1 MPKGTVPFGSI
12 FKIVPNG
19 TVPFGSVLL
28 YLQYLIPKGVLLDI
42 WVVSSVCPLLF
53 DIMMFNLIILVC
65 FMEKNSENWKD
76 FKDLIYVVRGVKV
89 MLDADLAG
97 IYGYTTKA
105 FNQQVKN
112 NIEKFDDDFR
122 FKLTKKEY
130 ENILRSKNLTS
141 SWGGTRKLPY
151 VFTEQGIYML
161 MTVLKGELATRQ
173 SKALI
178 RTFKEMKDF
187 IIDNRS
193 LIGNQEILQ
202 LSVQT
207 TQNTADIAEI
217 KNNMVTKT
225 ELAKVIH
232 DFTDPKTRHEY
243 LILNGETV
251 EANLAYSSIYGAAK
265 HTIFVVD
272 NYIGLKTLVL
282 LKNAS
287 ADIKI
292 TVFSDNIGRG
302 LHQSDYDDFV
312 RQYPGIRIDF
322 QRTNGMYHDRYIIL
336 DYNTPAEKIY
346 HCGASSKDSGKKVS
360 TIIEVQDR
368 QVYHPII
375 DALIIQPLL
384 QLG

>member
-1 MPKGTVPFGSI
+1 MS
-12 FKIVPNG
+12 KIKYTN
-19 TVPFGSVLL
+19 
-28 YLQYLIPKGVLLDI
+28 
-42 WVVSSVCPLLF
+42 
-53 DIMMFNLIILVC
+53 
-65 FMEKNSENWKD
+65 D
-76 FKDLIYVVRGVKV
+76 FKDLIHIVRGVQV
-89 MLDADLAG
+89 MLDSDLAG

-112 NIEKFDDDFR
+112 NIEKFDEDFR

-130 ENILRSKNLTS
+130 EEILKSKNLMSRIDVTYYESDKNKNDLNLKSKKLTS
-141 SWGGTRKLPY
+141 SWGGNRKLPY

-173 SKALI
+173 TKTLI

-193 LIGNQEILQ
+193 LIGGQEILQ

-217 KNNMVTKT
+217 KTNMVTKS
-225 ELAKVIH
+225 ELAQVIH
-232 DFTDPKTRHEY
+232 DFTDPKTRREY

-251 EANLAYSSIYGAAK
+251 EANMAYSSIYGTAK

-287 ADIKI
+287 AYIKI
-292 TVFSDNIGRG
+292 TVFSDNIGNG
-302 LHQSDYDDFV
+302 LHQTDYDDFTK
-312 RQYPGIRIDF
+312 QFPDIRIDF
-322 QRTNGMYHDRYIIL
+322 YRTNGMFHDRYIIL
-336 DYNTPAEKIY
+336 DYNTPTERIY
-346 HCGASSKDSGKKVS
+346 HCGASSKDSGKKVC
-360 TIIEVQDR
+360 TIIEVEDR
-368 QVYHPII
+368 QLYHPII
-375 DALIIQPLL
+375 DVLLTQPKLILSTK
-384 QLG
+384 

>member
-1 MPKGTVPFGSI
+1 
-12 FKIVPNG
+12 
-19 TVPFGSVLL
+19 
-28 YLQYLIPKGVLLDI
+28 
-42 WVVSSVCPLLF
+42 
-53 DIMMFNLIILVC
+53 
-65 FMEKNSENWKD
+65 MENNSEKWED

-112 NIEKFDDDFR
+112 NIGKLDDDFR

-130 ENILRSKNLTS
+130 EDILRSKEMTLELDVTHRESEYNTIDSNLRSKNLTS

-173 SKALI
+173 SKMLI

-193 LIGNQEILQ
+193 LMGSQKILQ

-217 KNNMVTKT
+217 KNKMVTKD

-251 EANLAYSSIYGAAK
+251 EANMAYSSIYEAAK
-265 HTIFVVD
+265 HTILQS
-272 NYIGLKTLVL
+272 NIL
-282 LKNAS
+282 L
-287 ADIKI
+287 
-292 TVFSDNIGRG
+292 
-302 LHQSDYDDFV
+302 
-312 RQYPGIRIDF
+312 
-322 QRTNGMYHDRYIIL
+322 
-336 DYNTPAEKIY
+336 
-346 HCGASSKDSGKKVS
+346 
-360 TIIEVQDR
+360 
-368 QVYHPII
+368 
-375 DALIIQPLL
+375 
-384 QLG
+384 

>member
-1 MPKGTVPFGSI
+1 M
-12 FKIVPNG
+12 
-19 TVPFGSVLL
+19 
-28 YLQYLIPKGVLLDI
+28 
-42 WVVSSVCPLLF
+42 
-53 DIMMFNLIILVC
+53 
-65 FMEKNSENWKD
+65 
-76 FKDLIYVVRGVKV
+76 
-89 MLDADLAG
+89 
-97 IYGYTTKA
+97 
-105 FNQQVKN
+105 
-112 NIEKFDDDFR
+112 
-122 FKLTKKEY
+122 
-130 ENILRSKNLTS
+130 TS

-193 LIGNQEILQ
+193 LMGSQEIIR

-251 EANLAYSSIYGAAK
+251 EANLAFSSIYGAAK

-302 LHQSDYDDFV
+302 LHQSDYDDFIK
-312 RQYPGIRIDF
+312 QYPGVRIVF

>member
-1 MPKGTVPFGSI
+1 
-12 FKIVPNG
+12 
-19 TVPFGSVLL
+19 
-28 YLQYLIPKGVLLDI
+28 
-42 WVVSSVCPLLF
+42 
-53 DIMMFNLIILVC
+53 
-65 FMEKNSENWKD
+65 MENNSEKWED

-112 NIEKFDDDFR
+112 NIGKFDDDFR

-130 ENILRSKNLTS
+130 EDILRSKKLTLELDVTHRESEYNTIDSNLRSRNLTS

-173 SKALI
+173 SKMLI

-193 LIGNQEILQ
+193 LMGSQKILQ

-217 KNNMVTKT
+217 KNKMVTKD

-251 EANLAYSSIYGAAK
+251 EANMAYSSIYEAAK

-272 NYIGLKTLVL
+272 NYISLKTLVL

-287 ADIKI
+287 ADVKI
-292 TVFSDNIGRG
+292 TVFSDNIGKG
-302 LHQSDYDDFV
+302 LHQTDYDDFTK
-312 RQYPGIRIDF
+312 QYPAINIDF
-322 QRTNGMYHDRYIIL
+322 RRTNGMFHDRYIIL
-336 DYNTPAEKIY
+336 DYNTPTERIY

-368 QVYHPII
+368 QLYHPII
-375 DALIIQPLL
+375 DALIIQPPL

>member
-1 MPKGTVPFGSI
+1 MKS
-12 FKIVPNG
+12 K
-19 TVPFGSVLL
+19 S
-28 YLQYLIPKGVLLDI
+28 
-42 WVVSSVCPLLF
+42 
-53 DIMMFNLIILVC
+53 
-65 FMEKNSENWKD
+65 NSENTND
-76 FKDLIYVVRGVKV
+76 FKDIIYIVRGVQV
-89 MLDADLAG
+89 MLDSDLAG

-112 NIEKFDDDFR
+112 NIEKFDEDFR

-130 ENILRSKNLTS
+130 EDILRSKNLTSKIDVTPIESTDNINTTNLKSKNLTS
-141 SWGGTRKLPY
+141 SWGGKRKLPY

-173 SKALI
+173 TKTLI

-193 LIGNQEILQ
+193 IIGGQEILQ

-207 TQNTADIAEI
+207 AQNTADIAEI
-217 KNNMVTKT
+217 KTKMVTKS
-225 ELAKVIH
+225 ELAQVIH

-251 EANLAYSSIYGAAK
+251 EANMAYSSIYGTAK

-287 ADIKI
+287 ADVKI
-292 TVFSDNIGRG
+292 TVFSDNIGKG
-302 LHQSDYDDFV
+302 LHQSDYDDFTK
-312 RQYPGIRIDF
+312 QYPNIKIDF
-322 QRTNGMYHDRYIIL
+322 RRTNGMFHDRYIIL
-336 DYNTPAEKIY
+336 DYNTPTERIY
-346 HCGASSKDSGKKVS
+346 HCGASSKDSGKKVC
-360 TIIEVQDR
+360 TIIEVEDIQL
-368 QVYHPII
+368 YHPII
-375 DALIIQPLL
+375 DVIIIQPELIL
-384 QLG
+384 STK

>member
-1 MPKGTVPFGSI
+1 
-12 FKIVPNG
+12 
-19 TVPFGSVLL
+19 
-28 YLQYLIPKGVLLDI
+28 
-42 WVVSSVCPLLF
+42 
-53 DIMMFNLIILVC
+53 
-65 FMEKNSENWKD
+65 MENNSEKWED

-112 NIEKFDDDFR
+112 NIGKFDDDFR

-130 ENILRSKNLTS
+130 EDILRSKKLTLELDVTHRESEYNTIDSNLRSKNLTS

-173 SKALI
+173 SKMLI

-193 LIGNQEILQ
+193 LMGSQKILQ

-217 KNNMVTKT
+217 KNKMVTKD

-251 EANLAYSSIYGAAK
+251 EANMAYSSIYEAAK

-272 NYIGLKTLVL
+272 NYISLKTLVL

-287 ADIKI
+287 ADVKI
-292 TVFSDNIGRG
+292 TVFSDNIGKG
-302 LHQSDYDDFV
+302 LHQTDYDDFTK
-312 RQYPGIRIDF
+312 QYPAINIDF
-322 QRTNGMYHDRYIIL
+322 RKTNGMFHDRYIIL
-336 DYNTPAEKIY
+336 DYNTPTERIY

-368 QVYHPII
+368 QLYHPII
-375 DALIIQPLL
+375 DALIIQPPL

>member
-1 MPKGTVPFGSI
+1 MKNNTNLEGT
-12 FKIVPNG
+12 N
-19 TVPFGSVLL
+19 
-28 YLQYLIPKGVLLDI
+28 
-42 WVVSSVCPLLF
+42 
-53 DIMMFNLIILVC
+53 
-65 FMEKNSENWKD
+65 D
-76 FKDLIYVVRGVKV
+76 FKDLIYIVRGVQV
-89 MLDADLAG
+89 MLDSDLAG

-130 ENILRSKNLTS
+130 EDILRSKKLTSKTIVSPLLSADSDLDPILRSKNLTLRLDHGKFS
-141 SWGGTRKLPY
+141 KYLPY

-173 SKALI
+173 TKTLI

-193 LIGNQEILQ
+193 LIGGQEILQ

-217 KNNMVTKT
+217 KSNMVTKS
-225 ELAKVIH
+225 ELARVIH
-232 DFTDPKTRHEY
+232 DFTDPKTRREY

-251 EANLAYSSIYGAAK
+251 EANMAYSSIYGAAK
-265 HTIFVVD
+265 HTIYVVD

-287 ADIKI
+287 ADVKI
-292 TVFSDNIGRG
+292 TVFSDNIGKG
-302 LHQSDYDDFV
+302 LHQTDYDDFT
-312 RQYPGIRIDF
+312 RQYPNISIDF
-322 QRTNGMYHDRYIIL
+322 NRTNGIFHDRYIIL
-336 DYNTPAEKIY
+336 DYNTPTERIY
-346 HCGASSKDSGKKVS
+346 HCGASSKDSGKKVC
-360 TIIEVQDR
+360 TITQVEDR
-368 QVYHPII
+368 QVYHSVI
-375 DALIIQPLL
+375 DALTTQPPLL
-384 QLG
+384 L

>member
-1 MPKGTVPFGSI
+1 
-12 FKIVPNG
+12 
-19 TVPFGSVLL
+19 
-28 YLQYLIPKGVLLDI
+28 
-42 WVVSSVCPLLF
+42 
-53 DIMMFNLIILVC
+53 
-65 FMEKNSENWKD
+65 MENNSEKWED

-112 NIEKFDDDFR
+112 NIGKFDDDFR
-122 FKLTKKEY
+122 FKLTKEEY
-130 ENILRSKNLTS
+130 EDILRSKKLTLELDVTHRESEYNTIDSNLRSKNLTS

-173 SKALI
+173 SKMLI

-193 LIGNQEILQ
+193 LMGSQKILQ
-202 LSVQT
+202 LSIQT

-217 KNNMVTKT
+217 KNKMVTKD

-251 EANLAYSSIYGAAK
+251 EANMAYSSIYEAAK

-272 NYIGLKTLVL
+272 NYISLKTLVL

-287 ADIKI
+287 ADVKI
-292 TVFSDNIGRG
+292 TVFSDNIGKG
-302 LHQSDYDDFV
+302 LHQTDYDDFTK
-312 RQYPGIRIDF
+312 QYPAINIDF
-322 QRTNGMYHDRYIIL
+322 RRTNGMFHDRYIIL
-336 DYNTPAEKIY
+336 DYKTPTERIY

-368 QVYHPII
+368 QLYHPII
-375 DALIIQPLL
+375 DALIIQPPL

>member
-1 MPKGTVPFGSI
+1 
-12 FKIVPNG
+12 
-19 TVPFGSVLL
+19 
-28 YLQYLIPKGVLLDI
+28 
-42 WVVSSVCPLLF
+42 
-53 DIMMFNLIILVC
+53 
-65 FMEKNSENWKD
+65 MEKNSENWKD

-130 ENILRSKNLTS
+130 ENILRSKNLTLELDVTHRESEYNTINTNLRSKNLTS

>member
-1 MPKGTVPFGSI
+1 
-12 FKIVPNG
+12 
-19 TVPFGSVLL
+19 
-28 YLQYLIPKGVLLDI
+28 
-42 WVVSSVCPLLF
+42 
-53 DIMMFNLIILVC
+53 
-65 FMEKNSENWKD
+65 MEKNSENWKD

-130 ENILRSKNLTS
+130 ENILRSKNLTLELDVTHRKSEYNTINTNLRSKNLTS

-336 DYNTPAEKIY
+336 DYNTPEEKIY

-368 QVYHPII
+368 QLYHPII
-375 DALIIQPLL
+375 DALIIQPPL

>member
-1 MPKGTVPFGSI
+1 
-12 FKIVPNG
+12 
-19 TVPFGSVLL
+19 
-28 YLQYLIPKGVLLDI
+28 
-42 WVVSSVCPLLF
+42 
-53 DIMMFNLIILVC
+53 
-65 FMEKNSENWKD
+65 MENNSEKWED

-112 NIEKFDDDFR
+112 NIGKFDDDFR

-130 ENILRSKNLTS
+130 EDILRSKKLTLELDVTHRESEYNTIDSNLRSKNLTS

-173 SKALI
+173 SKMLI

-193 LIGNQEILQ
+193 LMGSQKILQ

-217 KNNMVTKT
+217 KNKMVTKD

-251 EANLAYSSIYGAAK
+251 EANMAYSSIYEAAK

-272 NYIGLKTLVL
+272 NYISLKTLVL

-287 ADIKI
+287 ADVKI
-292 TVFSDNIGRG
+292 TVFSDNIGKG
-302 LHQSDYDDFV
+302 LHQTDYDDFTK
-312 RQYPGIRIDF
+312 QYPAINIDF
-322 QRTNGMYHDRYIIL
+322 RRTNGMFHDRYIIL
-336 DYNTPAEKIY
+336 DYNTPTERIY

-368 QVYHPII
+368 QLYHPII
-375 DALIIQPLL
+375 DALIIQPPL

>member
-1 MPKGTVPFGSI
+1 
-12 FKIVPNG
+12 
-19 TVPFGSVLL
+19 
-28 YLQYLIPKGVLLDI
+28 
-42 WVVSSVCPLLF
+42 
-53 DIMMFNLIILVC
+53 
-65 FMEKNSENWKD
+65 MENNSEKWED

-112 NIEKFDDDFR
+112 NIGKFDDDFR
-122 FKLTKKEY
+122 FKLTKEEY
-130 ENILRSKNLTS
+130 EDILRSKKLTLELDVTHRESEYNTIDSNLRSKNLTS

-173 SKALI
+173 SKMLI

-193 LIGNQEILQ
+193 LMGSQKILQ
-202 LSVQT
+202 LSIQT

-217 KNNMVTKT
+217 KNKMVTKD

-251 EANLAYSSIYGAAK
+251 EANMAYSSIYEAAK

-272 NYIGLKTLVL
+272 NYISLKTLVL

-287 ADIKI
+287 ADVKI
-292 TVFSDNIGRG
+292 TVFSDNIGKG
-302 LHQSDYDDFV
+302 LHQTDYDDFTK
-312 RQYPGIRIDF
+312 QYPAINIDF
-322 QRTNGMYHDRYIIL
+322 RRTNGMFHDRYIIL
-336 DYNTPAEKIY
+336 DYNTPTERIY

-368 QVYHPII
+368 QLYHPII
-375 DALIIQPLL
+375 DALIIQPPL